1 MLIDLDLHMSSIVQ
15 KHSNVFFYIS
25 VYYIL
30 KVVLPWLPYAA
41 FLAASKFSTKFVSLY
56 FMKLIVRINV
66 PLHLVANFVLW
77 FRHQQITVKWDLSNF
92 NCYSA
97 INGPC

>member
-1 MLIDLDLHMSSIVQ
+1 MYFLYQCLLYFKSRPTSV
-15 KHSNVFFYIS
+15 NVALL
-25 VYYIL
+25 V
-30 KVVLPWLPYAA
+30 
-41 FLAASKFSTKFVSLY
+41 ASKFSTKFVTLY

-77 FRHQQITVKWDLSNF
+77 FRHQQITVRWDLSNF
-92 NCYSA
+92 NCYSV